1 MAPLAKSRRTLLAIR
16 RLIASALFNGSVSV
30 KASAK
35 ILFQI
40 SCTVFSSL
48 GNVFKHT
55 RPMAHTLQWLLNID
69 RSKHCKDPSGSDCF
83 GTRKGIVPP
92 TGHAIAIANDALTKR
107 LLKGKARL
115 FI

>member
-1 MAPLAKSRRTLLAIR
+1 MAPLAKSRRTWLAIW
-16 RLIASALFNGSVSV
+16 RLIASALLGSVSDN
-30 KASAK
+30 ASAK
-35 ILFQI
+35 ILFKI

-48 GNVFKHT
+48 GKAFKHI
-55 RPMAHTLQWLLNID
+55 RPIAHTLQRLLNID
-69 RSKHCKDPSGSDCF
+69 RSKRCKDPAGSDCF

-92 TGHAIAIANDALTKR
+92 AGHATAIANDALTKR